1 MSAETNILRH
11 ELAEARRKLADAQ
24 RECEQ
29 LRKAGDNLA
38 AELCQWCPH
47 EMRGAAL
54 TQWDNARDHRK

>member
-29 LRKAGDNLA
+29 LRNDNL
-38 AELCQWCPH
+38 ELCKRLGIAKP
-47 EMRGAAL
+47 
-54 TQWDNARDHRK
+54 

>member
-29 LRKAGDNLA
+29 LRKDNKLLW
-38 AELCQWCPH
+38 ERLRESQL
-47 EMRGAAL
+47 R
-54 TQWDNARDHRK
+54 QDNNNWINCERE